1 MTQKPSYQELE
12 KRVEYLENIVKK
24 YEESDIINSQGL
36 DLSSN
41 PSAEYEPPYGDVT
54 ELNTCRLI
62 LDSVGK
68 ETLKS
73 IAKDAIDLLETSVAI
88 YEKNGDYAFG
98 MFSSGWCRLM
108 DDASRRLCK
117 TKDNR
122 EALTCGKWLCHEN
135 CWNDSAKAAI
145 NSGKSTDI
153 QCIGGIYLYAEPI
166 YAKNEV
172 VGAINIGYGP
182 PRATH

>member
-1 MTQKPSYQELE
+1 MNYKKDSNKE
-12 KRVEYLENIVKK
+12 LENIEWLLKEPK
-24 YEESDIINSQGL
+24 QIAQEEPKDQN
-36 DLSSN
+36 
-41 PSAEYEPPYGDVT
+41 YGDVT
-54 ELNTCRLI
+54 KLNTDRSI
-62 LDSVGK
+62 LDTVGK
-68 ETLKS
+68 ETLKK
-73 IAKDAIDLLETSVAI
+73 IAKDTIDLLETSVAI

>member
-12 KRVEYLENIVKK
+12 KRVEYLENIVKG

-41 PSAEYEPPYGDVT
+41 PSAEYESPYGDVT

-68 ETLKS
+68 ETLET
-73 IAKDAIDLLETSVAI
+73 IARDAIDLLETSVAI

-108 DDASRRLCK
+108 DDASRRLCR

-122 EALTCGKWLCHEN
+122 EALSCGKWLCHEN

-153 QCIGGIYLYAEPI
+153 QCIGGINLYAEPL
-166 YAKNEV
+166 AQPDDGHDNVFK
-172 VGAINIGYGP
+172 G
-182 PRATH
+182 RL